1 MRSRAAII
9 SFADAKLCYSLQAA
23 DLLAYLTRARLLDG
37 IDGRPETPQWQRL
50 MTPLEGRE
58 LRYSWDGWTGPDLE
72 AELEKALS
80 SLSVA

>member
-1 MRSRAAII
+1 
-9 SFADAKLCYSLQAA
+9 
-23 DLLAYLTRARLLDG
+23 LLDG